1 MVHVNLIEEHS
12 DICNKVEEGI
22 KKLDE
27 SNHEFNIVN
36 FKLKKLQDHLLTLL
50 EENNN
55 ENKKETYMME
65 IMNQTLKDA
74 LLIAKIDSSSVINLK
89 KFLTNLEVSINILFI
104 LFI

>member
-1 MVHVNLIEEHS
+1 MFWNEKIECMS
-12 DICNKVEEGI
+12 REE
-22 KKLDE
+22 LE
-27 SNHEFNIVN
+27 ELQ
-36 FKLKKLQDHLLTLL
+36 LKKLQDHLLTLL
-50 EENNN
+50 EENNS